1 MVFNYETRKDLI
13 QQRESLLEEVED
25 LRLDI
30 LEYEDII
37 QTMKE
42 NAQIRDEIIGFKE
55 EAIQY
60 QKGIIISKAKR
71 INALQQFVNS
81 LLREKGAEPM
91 FTEDDFED
99 EEIEFQQAEEVFKG
113 VGFLEQT

>member
-13 QQRESLLEEVED
+13 QQREDLLQEVED

-55 EAIQY
+55 EAIQS
-60 QKGIIISKAKR
+60 QKGIITLYAKQ
-71 INALQQFVNS
+71 INALQQYINTLVT
-81 LLREKGAEPM
+81 KDGGEPI
-91 FTEDDFED
+91 FTEEDFKD
-99 EEIEFQQAEEVFKG
+99 EEMNF
-113 VGFLEQT
+113 

>member
-13 QQRESLLEEVED
+13 QQREDLLEEVED

-42 NAQIRDEIIGFKE
+42 NAQLRDEIIGFKE
-55 EAIQY
+55 ETIQTL
-60 QKGIIISKAKR
+60 KDILTVRAGR
-71 INALQQFVNS
+71 INALQNYVNV
-81 LLREKGAEPM
+81 LLKETGAEPI

-99 EEIEFQQAEEVFKG
+99 EEIKF
-113 VGFLEQT
+113 

>member
-30 LEYEDII
+30 LEY
-37 QTMKE
+37 
-42 NAQIRDEIIGFKE
+42 DEIIQLKE
-55 EAIQY
+55 ETTQFQEETIQH
-60 QKGIIISKAKR
+60 QKDIIILKAKR
-71 INALQQFVNS
+71 INALQQLVNS

-91 FTEDDFED
+91 FTEDDFDD
-99 EEIEFQQAEEVFKG
+99 EEIKF
-113 VGFLEQT
+113 